1 MNNPKNDESNALFL
15 KELQELM
22 GGECSKIESADIVI
36 ELLEWIAKWINEVE
50 GEPVQLAKM
59 LPPLK
64 TNSKDISQAVSFLS
78 DEVGKYVAT
87 LGGVADVQIEDSKYL
102 FSVTNKVQR
111 KALNRDDLIR
121 AVERKSNDIKYRVVH
136 DSGELISSDDAKS
149 ELFKKCFRF
158 EPIWTELK
166 KLDIQDDEY
175 CQKGWSQ
182 VLTIKKGIPS
192 L

>member
-1 MNNPKNDESNALFL
+1 
-15 KELQELM
+15 
-22 GGECSKIESADIVI
+22 
-36 ELLEWIAKWINEVE
+36 
-50 GEPVQLAKM
+50 M